1 MKYALKRLI
10 TGLGVGRETAR
21 PCYSLALAQVR
32 WRLLEGPG
40 RAARSGGV
48 GGGADVSVASKG
60 RGLSGRRGGWR
71 LSGGLAS
78 PRGGGKVSS
87 QAYLQRSPGWWD
99 RRVSKF
105 SFWVRGLSSLW
116 GTFTGL
122 SELCGGLGYLCKVQ
136 GSLPSRGTQ
145 LVIGLP

>member
-1 MKYALKRLI
+1 ML
-10 TGLGVGRETAR
+10 LGA
-21 PCYSLALAQVR
+21 
-32 WRLLEGPG
+32 
-40 RAARSGGV
+40 GGGE